1 MTFFFEK
8 RTNSLF
14 IY

>member
-14 IY
+14 I